1 MAPAAAPKEV
11 SEPFPISCI
20 AGRHLLF
27 DVDVI
32 SHVRRNH
39 NICGVLVGTIP
50 NLSQQNVFLGVPL
63 ELMPEEARVLV
74 EGGHAYIVDDVET
87 HRQGFQNMSRADR
100 LKFLAEMDR
109 QGTEAAKESLA
120 AQELKKDVAL
130 KKKGLR
136 TEAPS
141 FADSTATVESTKTAS
156 SVADSTASDATV
168 HVELP
173 SPASSGLGFIMKG
186 SGFLDQRPV
195 VNTSSAPS
203 VATTPSV
210 PSVSSES
217 PSSVASEFGSFVDL
231 GSIMKG
237 SSFMNSVPVPVK
249 SAVTAAPASIAPSI
263 STQTSDLTSSFSDL
277 GSIMKGS
284 SFLEPDS
291 IKIQRVEVEEA
302 TTLLVKEDVAEPEE
316 VALEENHLEEAMQK
330 EFEVV
335 TAEDP
340 AEVDLHEVVPPMVDT
355 TPTPAEDP
363 QEVEPAAAPT
373 SNSLFDAEP
382 AAPAPA
388 QTTKSAFSQRQ
399 YITPTTSTPPLPTP
413 PKDPSRPLPV
423 VPKSYP
429 LFRFLHS
436 RGYFFMPGLRFGC
449 NYSVYPGDPLRYHSH
464 FLATGLGWD
473 EKFDLLDIVGGG
485 RLGTGTKKAYMV
497 GGEDPMA
504 PKQEN
509 VRAFSVEWAS
519 M

>member
-1 MAPAAAPKEV
+1 MAPAPAPKEV
-11 SEPFPISCI
+11 TEPFPISCV

-27 DVDVI
+27 DVDVV

-50 NLSQQNVFLGVPL
+50 NLSQQNVFLGIPL

-87 HRQGFQNMSRADR
+87 HRQGFQEMSRADR
-100 LKFLAEMDR
+100 LKYLAEMDR
-109 QGTEAAKESLA
+109 QGVEAASESLA
-120 AQELKKDVAL
+120 AQEKKKEAAL

-136 TEAPS
+136 KEVAAETAPS
-141 FADSTATVESTKTAS
+141 VADSTATVIDTATPPM
-156 SVADSTASDATV
+156 VADSTLTDETD
-168 HVELP
+168 HTDLP
-173 SPASSGLGFIMKG
+173 SPAGSGLGFIMKG
-186 SGFLDQRPV
+186 SEFLESQAVATAP
-195 VNTSSAPS
+195 SAASAPS
-203 VATTPSV
+203 ESSTT
-210 PSVSSES
+210 
-217 PSSVASEFGSFVDL
+217 VASDLGSSFVDL

-237 SSFMNSVPVPVK
+237 SSFMESPPVEVK
-249 SAVTAAPASIAPSI
+249 PQVAVQSLSEATI
-263 STQTSDLTSSFSDL
+263 SSPQTPDLGSSFSDL

-284 SFLEPDS
+284 SFLESTP
-291 IKIQRVEVEEA
+291 VELKAEPVKLEEA
-302 TTLLVKEDVAEPEE
+302 TPLLVKEEIVEPEE
-316 VALEENHLEEAMQK
+316 VQQEQTQLEEAMLN
-330 EFEVV
+330 EFKAE

-340 AEVDLHEVVPPMVDT
+340 EEVDPT
-355 TPTPAEDP
+355 TET
-363 QEVEPAAAPT
+363 
-373 SNSLFDAEP
+373 SLFDSEP
-382 AAPAPA
+382 ATSVPTVKSTPHKSVFA
-388 QTTKSAFSQRQ
+388 QKQ

-413 PKDPSRPLPV
+413 PKDESRPLPV

-473 EKFDLLDIVGGG
+473 ERFDLLDIVGGG

-497 GGEDPMA
+497 GGEDPKA
-504 PKQEN
+504 PKEDGKDS